1 MNKTVLISGA
11 GVAGPALAYWLH
23 RHGFEP
29 TVVERAPGP
38 RAGGQAIDIRGAAI
52 DVIGR
57 MGILDD
63 VRAARTGMRGM
74 SIVDADGT
82 ELMSTTEETLT
93 GGPTD
98 SPDVE
103 IMRDELA
110 AILAGVSHADYL
122 YGDTITALSQDEDG
136 VHVTFENAAPRRFD
150 LVIGADGLHSRVRSL
165 AFGEEA
171 RFIRH
176 LDVYLAIFTM
186 DNHLGLRDWQTMH
199 RTEDSMAMIYN
210 ARQGTVTRGMLGFES
225 APLDFDHR
233 DLDAQRRILAEHYP
247 DAGWEIPRMLKAM
260 WEAPDFYFDSMSQI
274 KMDTWSDGRIALIG
288 DAGYCASPLSGQ
300 GTSLALVG
308 AYVLAGELAAAGG
321 DHRVAFAEY
330 ERVLRPFVDLNQ
342 RLATDT
348 PKEQPGWE
356 KVSAAANGIT
366 LKDYA

>member
-1 MNKTVLISGA
+1 MTKTVLISGA

-23 RHGFEP
+23 RYGFEP
-29 TVVERAPGP
+29 TVVERAPAP
-38 RAGGQAIDIRGAAI
+38 RAGGQAIDVRGVAL
-52 DVIGR
+52 DVVDR
-57 MGILDD
+57 MGVLDQ
-63 VRAARTGMRGM
+63 VRAAKTGMRGM

-93 GGPTD
+93 GGRTD
-98 SPDVE
+98 SGDVE
-103 IMRDELA
+103 LMRDELA
-110 AILAGVSHADYL
+110 EILRSAATADYR
-122 YGDTITALSQDEDG
+122 YGDTITALTQDDDG
-136 VHVTFENAAPRRFD
+136 VHVTFENSEARRFD
-150 LVIGADGLHSRVRSL
+150 LVIGADGPHSRVRSL
-165 AFGEEA
+165 TFGEEA
-171 RFIRH
+171 RFSHH

-225 APLDFDHR
+225 APLDFDYR
-233 DLDAQRRILAEHYP
+233 DLDAQRRILADRYP
-247 DAGWEIPRMLKAM
+247 EAGWEIPRMLKAM
-260 WEAPDFYFDSMSQI
+260 WEAPDFYFDAMSQI
-274 KMDTWSDGRIALIG
+274 KMDTWSDGRIALVG

-348 PKEQPGWE
+348 PKEQPAPE
-356 KVSAAANGIT
+356 KLAAAANGIT
-366 LKDYA
+366 LKDYS